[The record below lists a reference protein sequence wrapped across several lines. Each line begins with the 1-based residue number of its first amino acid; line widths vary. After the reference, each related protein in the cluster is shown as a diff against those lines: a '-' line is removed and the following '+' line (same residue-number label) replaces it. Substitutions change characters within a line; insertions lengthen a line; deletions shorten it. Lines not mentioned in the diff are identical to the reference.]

1 VVAAGAAAL
10 LLPALRRDAGATVDQ
25 VADLV
30 RDFAGTAP
38 LHQGKVKLDVP
49 VLVENGNAVPMTVSV
64 DAPPDQ
70 VKALAVFATG
80 NPLPEVLRMRFGPHA
95 GVARISTRI
104 RLADSQT
111 VVAVARLA
119 DGTCW
124 QDSVELLVTLAAC
137 IE

>member
-1 VVAAGAAAL
+1 MVVTGAAAL
-10 LLPALRRDAGATVDQ
+10 LLPELRREARATAEQ
-25 VADLV
+25 VASLV
-30 RDFAGTAP
+30 RDFAGAAP
-38 LHQGKVKLDVP
+38 LHQGKVKLEVP

-80 NPLPEVLRMRFGPHA
+80 NPLPEVLRMRFGPQA

-111 VVAVARLA
+111 VVAVARMA
-119 DGTCW
+119 DGTYW